1 MESDMNEQV
10 VLAEARDGV
19 LVITINRP
27 HRRNALTADVA
38 TGLRAAL
45 ERLDDSP
52 ELHAGVITGAG
63 GHFCA
68 GMDLRDT
75 PLDDEIDEFERN
87 FQRILANPADKPLI
101 AAIEGFAVAGGW
113 ELALACDLAVAGE
126 GARFGLPEVKVG
138 LVAQGGALLWLPRRV
153 PYHLAMELCL
163 TGRMIDAR
171 RVEQIG
177 ALNAVVP
184 DGTAL
189 TRAIELA
196 SEIAANAPLAV
207 VATKKVVKRSHAWP
221 EEEEWQRQEELAM
234 PVFHSADAAEG
245 AAAFA
250 EKRPP
255 RWEGR

>member
-1 MESDMNEQV
+1 MGTEGQQDA
-10 VLAEARDGV
+10 VLTERRDGV

-27 HRRNALTADVA
+27 HRRNALTADVG
-38 TGLRAAL
+38 TGLRAAFDL
-45 ERLDDSP
+45 LDRASD
-52 ELHAGVITGAG
+52 LHAGVVTGAG

-75 PLDDEIDEFERN
+75 PLDEDIDEFERT
-87 FQRILANPADKPLI
+87 FQRILIDAARKPLI
-101 AAIEGFAVAGGW
+101 AAIEGYAVAGGW
-113 ELALACDLAVAGE
+113 ELALACDMAVAGE
-126 GARFGLPEVKVG
+126 SARFGLPEVKVG

-163 TGRMIDAR
+163 TGRMVEAP
-171 RVEQIG
+171 RVAAIG
-177 ALNAVVP
+177 ALNDVVA

-189 TRAIELA
+189 DRAL
-196 SEIAANAPLAV
+196 EIAAEIAAAAPLAV
-207 VATKKVVKRSHAWP
+207 VATKQVVKHSYGWAA
-221 EEEEWQRQEELAM
+221 EDEWQRQEELAM

-245 AAAFA
+245 ASAFA